1 MEKKD
6 SLAKFY
12 RWKGEVI
19 AAGILL
25 AFAFFINAGI
35 QIRGL
40 YMDDLEL
47 WASYQELPFWKFMFP
62 IGESRFRFLYY
73 ILAYIQM
80 SLFGNHITWFV
91 PCNIIINGLIA
102 YTVFRFARCVSK
114 NGTIGFLCGIL
125 YLVSGMSCY
134 QIAQVYGL
142 MESIAL
148 WMAVSILYCLFQYL
162 NEVKSTIPY
171 FQIAWGLYFGVC
183 FVHERFMILIV
194 VLIAAL
200 IMKREKKIRNWL
212 FPVAVFALVQLLRL
226 LAIGTIIPVG
236 TEGSDIIHVL
246 DRERIARLM
255 LQQIL
260 YLLGVHTGSHTLSG
274 LTWQDSSR
282 WVRVFVILADLWLLV
297 LMVFFIV
304 RLICDRVHWKNT
316 LCNVVLFLLFIGSC
330 ILCSSVGSQVQ
341 LRWVYV
347 SMTAFWLMMAYMC
360 GAAARPKA
368 RVLPNYHSM
377 LACTV
382 IMLLYFLLTF
392 SAECY
397 YRGAYSNL
405 YFWNGQQQRNSLAEQ
420 TYEKYGDSLFGKKIY
435 ILENTYDLS
444 GEDARTFFSTF
455 SRGKKKDHIEVVF
468 VDSIRDFGQVH
479 NNMLILREDTK
490 FHGYQDI
497 TEFVKKLKC
506 EPVYGYYPDEWMGE
520 TAKLRV
526 MAGKTGII
534 QLQLMYPGAMTGEE
548 ISTIY
553 QDGKLVKQIE
563 IEENITY
570 VDLETEPFNIV
581 ELEFEN
587 NFYSRNAYES
597 SEGKRLAMMV
607 RFTAD

>member
-80 SLFGNHITWFV
+80 ALFGNHITWFV
-91 PCNIIINGLIA
+91 PCNIIVNGLIA
-102 YTVFRFARCVSK
+102 YTIFRFARCVSK

-171 FQIAWGLYFGVC
+171 FHIAWGLYFGVC

-212 FPVAVFALVQLLRL
+212 FPVAMFALVQLLRL

-236 TEGSDIIHVL
+236 TDGSDIIHAL

-274 LTWQDSSR
+274 LTWQDSAR
-282 WVRVFVILADLWLLV
+282 WVRVFVVLADLWLLV
-297 LMVFFIV
+297 LMVFFVV

-377 LACTV
+377 LACTA
-382 IMLLYFLLTF
+382 IMFLYFLLTF
-392 SAECY
+392 SVECY
-397 YRGAYSNL
+397 YRGVYSNL

-444 GEDARTFFSTF
+444 EEDARTFFSTF
-455 SRGKKKDHIEVVF
+455 GRRKKKDHIEVIF

-490 FHGYQDI
+490 FNGYQDI
-497 TEFVKKLKC
+497 TEFVKELKC

-553 QDGKLVKQIE
+553 QDGTLVKQIE

-570 VDLETEPFNIV
+570 VELETEPFNIV
-581 ELEFEN
+581 ELDFEN